1 MSIGL
6 LQFLVFVFYYLILK
20 AILIFINV
28 ETRRRGWQI
37 PAGVSGLFS

>member
-6 LQFLVFVFYYLILK
+6 LQFCVFVFYYLILK
-20 AILIFINV
+20 AILILINV
-28 ETRRRGWQI
+28 ETRRHGWQI